1 MLIGAIIRIVMR
13 FLRSKRDP
21 APEPGQQRRM
31 P

>member
-13 FLRSKRDP
+13 FLRSRQNP
-21 APEPGQQRRM
+21 APEPGQQRLK

>member
-13 FLRSKRDP
+13 VLRSRQNP
-21 APEPGQQRRM
+21 APEPGQQRLK

>member
-13 FLRSKRDP
+13 VLRSRQNP
-21 APEPGQQRRM
+21 SPEPVQQRRN